1 MKLGIIGAMDQEII
15 LLREALESAETY
27 EKAGFRYDS
36 GFLEGAPAVLLLSG
50 IGKVNAALGT
60 ALMLDH
66 YRPDLI
72 INTGS
77 AGGMDPSM
85 AVGDL
90 VVSTAL
96 RYHDADVT
104 AFGYEPGQIP
114 GLPPSFPADPELQRR
129 AEESVLQATGSPART
144 AEILSGDT
152 FMSDPER
159 IAQVRTLFPGAAAL
173 EMEGAAVAH
182 TAYRYGIPFVG
193 IRALSDIAGGGSK
206 QSFEEFLELASRQSA
221 QVVQLLARSY
231 RSQKGDC
238 CGNSV

>member
-1 MKLGIIGAMDQEII
+1 MKLGIIGAMDQEITM
-15 LLREALESAETY
+15 LREALGSAETY

-36 GFLEGAPAVLLLSG
+36 GFLEGVQTVLLLSG

-60 ALMLDH
+60 SLMLNH
-66 YRPDLI
+66 YQPDLI
-72 INTGS
+72 VNTGS

-90 VVSTAL
+90 VISTAL

-114 GLPPSFPADPELQRR
+114 GLPSSFPADPDLQER
-129 AEESVLQATGSPART
+129 AGAAVRQATGCQARS

-152 FMSDPER
+152 FMTNPER
-159 IAQVRTLFPGAAAL
+159 IDRIRRLFPGAAAL

-182 TAYRYGIPFVG
+182 TAHRYGVPFVV
-193 IRALSDIAGGGSK
+193 IRALSDIAGRESK
-206 QSFEEFLELASRQSA
+206 QSFDEFLELASRQSA

-231 RSQKGDC
+231 RSGAA
-238 CGNSV
+238 S